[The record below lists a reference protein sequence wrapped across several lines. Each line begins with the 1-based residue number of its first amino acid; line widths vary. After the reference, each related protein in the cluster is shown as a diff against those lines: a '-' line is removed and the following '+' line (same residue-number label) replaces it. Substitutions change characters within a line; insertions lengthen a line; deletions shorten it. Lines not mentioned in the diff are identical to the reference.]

1 MNKCLIV
8 LLFDGDRWTA
18 LCFAVD
24 RGWGHMARLLLE
36 SGADST
42 IVTLDGQT
50 VADLV
55 PHSNK
60 VLRGIVD
67 AFVEV
72 SPTQVISKHFM

>member
-1 MNKCLIV
+1 MN
-8 LLFDGDRWTA
+8 RWTA

-36 SGADST
+36 SEADST

-72 SPTQVISKHFM
+72 SPTQVITKHFI